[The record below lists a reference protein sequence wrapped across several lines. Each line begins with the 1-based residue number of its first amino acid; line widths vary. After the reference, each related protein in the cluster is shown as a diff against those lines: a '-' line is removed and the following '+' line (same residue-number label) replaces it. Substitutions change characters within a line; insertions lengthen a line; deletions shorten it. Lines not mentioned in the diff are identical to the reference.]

1 MDYKDIIDSIFV
13 NKSRYKTITDKEKND
28 AYYLINKKL
37 FLCKKD
43 KKHLYVVSSFMNKKS
58 KNIYNTPILDKESN
72 NVSCSW
78 LQHISV
84 VFLKNEKSLP
94 FEWYLKSQKIK
105 IEKTDKSIPKADKDM
120 IMEYDNLSD
129 GDYNFLLQNFRDDLE
144 YKIKILKRGE

>member
-13 NKSRYKTITDKEKND
+13 NKSRYKTITDKEKNE

-58 KNIYNTPILDKESN
+58 KNIYNTPILDKASAIDM
-72 NVSCSW
+72 W
-78 LQHISV
+78 AL
-84 VFLKNEKSLP
+84 FLKNEKSLP